1 MVINRIQSNR
11 MPTDGGV
18 RGGRG
23 AEEDILFRRC
33 HIVRRRFTSSF
44 LGMDTFR
51 RKRLFDGVYDYVV
64 KSFHSTRDDE
74 AVARGRDLTIDGHH
88 H

>member
-1 MVINRIQSNR
+1 MEDRYGTHHTLPYPYLFNSYVGVVVITHVDDRAASMVMNRIQSNR

-33 HIVRRRFTSSF
+33 TYRTKTFYIVVPR
-44 LGMDTFR
+44 
-51 RKRLFDGVYDYVV
+51 DGDIP
-64 KSFHSTRDDE
+64 S
-74 AVARGRDLTIDGHH
+74 
-88 H
+88 

>member
-1 MVINRIQSNR
+1 MVMNRIQSNR

-33 HIVRRRFTSSF
+33 TYRTKTFYISYEDVLHRRSS
-44 LGMDTFR
+44 GWR
-51 RKRLFDGVYDYVV
+51 HSVVNDY
-64 KSFHSTRDDE
+64 ST
-74 AVARGRDLTIDGHH
+74 VCTIT
-88 H
+88 